1 MPGLTLGHQ
10 GFPEALHALKAESF
24 RGNLKK
30 KNIKRETKEKILN
43 SIRSL
48 LFSTKMSFASLVRS
62 VRSQLPS
69 YSRSYTMKTSTDSSA
84 PVEFHC
90 TLIL

>member
-24 RGNLKK
+24 RGNLK
-30 KNIKRETKEKILN
+30 NIKRETKEKILN

-48 LFSTKMSFASLVRS
+48 LFSTKMNFASLVRS

-84 PVEFHC
+84 PVEFNC